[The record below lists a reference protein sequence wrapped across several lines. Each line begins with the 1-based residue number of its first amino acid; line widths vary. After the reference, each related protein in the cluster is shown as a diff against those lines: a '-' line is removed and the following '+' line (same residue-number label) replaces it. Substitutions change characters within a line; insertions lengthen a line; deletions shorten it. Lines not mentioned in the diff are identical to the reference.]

1 MADPT
6 DEPLVDDLERAG
18 EAVNTLL
25 EMARRRIWVH
35 ARCRLLMAMPGI
47 GLAGAL
53 SRVARRTRHS
63 DLRILIDDDLELKN
77 GLPQLAR
84 TLSRLPTAIEVRTL
98 TPAQDTPASLLL
110 VIDRE
115 AWLYLVQHKGRAG
128 LKAESRDP
136 AGNHTAA
143 ERFAEDW
150 AVGSESLELRKLS
163 L

>member
-1 MADPT
+1 
-6 DEPLVDDLERAG
+6 
-18 EAVNTLL
+18 
-25 EMARRRIWVH
+25 
-35 ARCRLLMAMPGI
+35 
-47 GLAGAL
+47 
-53 SRVARRTRHS
+53 VARRTRHS